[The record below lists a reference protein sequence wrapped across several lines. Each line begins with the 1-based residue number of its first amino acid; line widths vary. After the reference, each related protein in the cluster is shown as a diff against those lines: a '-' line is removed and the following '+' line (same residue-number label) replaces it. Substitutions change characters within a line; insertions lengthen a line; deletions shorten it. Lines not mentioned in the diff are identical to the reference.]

1 MLTDWNAIQTNS
13 TDEEAMDVLESNGVE
28 VMHVNGKAFVSL
40 DDYNALIRGLVEKVV
55 ELTKAQNIEVMRVA
69 NSLDIIRGELA
80 RNYPEV
86 LEVVEEEINR
96 RMRLS

>member
-1 MLTDWNAIQTNS
+1 
-13 TDEEAMDVLESNGVE
+13 MDVLESNGVE